1 MTEEGGNSRD
11 ERLDQ
16 VWKKIEVSHD
26 NFINLIR
33 ECSFLD
39 YFERFFS
46 GSGNLK
52 YFLEVFGILKILDEL
67 RDDPREGVFYGA
79 E

>member
-16 VWKKIEVSHD
+16 VWKKLEVSHD

-39 YFERFFS
+39 YFERFFLWLGES
-46 GSGNLK
+46 
-52 YFLEVFGILKILDEL
+52 EVF
-67 RDDPREGVFYGA
+67 P
-79 E
+79 